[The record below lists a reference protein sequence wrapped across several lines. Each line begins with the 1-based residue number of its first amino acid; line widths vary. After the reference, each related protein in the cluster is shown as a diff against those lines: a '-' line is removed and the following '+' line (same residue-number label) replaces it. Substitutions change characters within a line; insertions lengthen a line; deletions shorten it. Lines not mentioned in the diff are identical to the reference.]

1 MSRRAP
7 RLTVRIDRITIDR
20 SGLDQRAL
28 AEALR
33 KELGRTLTRSG
44 PDGLGPSSNRPTV
57 RSSLAA
63 GDGSLASRVA
73 STVSKAV
80 RS

>member
-7 RLTVRIDRITIDR
+7 RLTVRIDRITSDR
-20 SGLDQRAL
+20 SGLDRRAL

-33 KELGRTLTRSG
+33 EELGRALSSSG
-44 PDGLGPSSNRPTV
+44 PDGFGPSSTRPTV

-63 GDGSLASRVA
+63 GEGSLASRVA
-73 STVSKAV
+73 STVNKAV